1 MVLHGTPSPLW
12 RLETSEGMIQTFKIT
27 VDNRNLSLETMKAV
41 DVAQWQSIASQAQ
54 DHELDPSTK
63 N

>member
-1 MVLHGTPSPLW
+1 MEVRDQWWDDSNMQIF
-12 RLETSEGMIQTFKIT
+12 RIT

-41 DVAQWQSIASQAQ
+41 DVAQRQSIASQAQ
-54 DHELDPSTK
+54 DHELNPSTK